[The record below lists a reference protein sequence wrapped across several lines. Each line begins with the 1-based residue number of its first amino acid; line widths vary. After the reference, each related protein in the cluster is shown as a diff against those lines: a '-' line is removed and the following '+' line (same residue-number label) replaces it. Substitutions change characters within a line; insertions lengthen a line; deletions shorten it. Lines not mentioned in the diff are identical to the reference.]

1 MNEKRG
7 KASCGFPRYIQFVD
21 EFPMLSPG
29 KVQKFIMR
37 RMLEQQLGLKRAE
50 TA

>member
-1 MNEKRG
+1 MRKED
-7 KASCGFPRYIQFVD
+7 ASCGFPRYIQFVD
-21 EFPMLSPG
+21 EFPMIVTG

-37 RMLEQQLGLKRAE
+37 RMVEQQLGLKPAE